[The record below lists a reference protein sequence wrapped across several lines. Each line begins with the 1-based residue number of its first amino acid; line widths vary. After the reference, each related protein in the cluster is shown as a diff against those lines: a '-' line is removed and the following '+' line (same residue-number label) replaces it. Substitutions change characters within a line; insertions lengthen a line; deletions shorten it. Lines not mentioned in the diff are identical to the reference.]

1 MKKGRSKRKSG
12 KYYTPLTIA
21 MSVAALFV
29 VWWSMQQTPARTS
42 GTIATAPTTK
52 LAINQLVTHT
62 TNDSLV
68 YNTDG
73 SYTLQY
79 SPHYRSAIWVAYK
92 LTKRDIQGKAGRNSS
107 FRPDSTLS
115 ARGFRV
121 ASNSDYRNSGYDKG
135 HLLPSAD
142 RQSSLQANRATFLLS
157 NCSPQL
163 PKLNRGTWKSLEES
177 IRTLT
182 RSHDTIYIVTG
193 AKLHS
198 GLPRIGKN
206 RITVPE
212 LFFKAV
218 VARRGD
224 SLISYCYIMP
234 NRADIDSSI
243 DRYRVTIDSIENLT
257 GLDLFPGIK

>member
-12 KYYTPLTIA
+12 RYYIPLTIA

-29 VWWSMQQTPARTS
+29 IWWSMQQTPARTFHP
-42 GTIATAPTTK
+42 TATSPINK
-52 LAINQLVTHT
+52 LTINQLVAHT

-73 SYTLQY
+73 CYTLQY

-92 LTKRDIQGKAGRNSS
+92 LTNTDIQGAAGRSNS
-107 FRPDSTLS
+107 FRSDSTLS
-115 ARGFRV
+115 ARGFQV

-135 HLLPSAD
+135 HLVPSAD
-142 RQSSLQANRATFLLS
+142 RQSSRQANRATFLLS

-163 PKLNRGTWKSLEES
+163 PKLNRGTWKRLEEL
-177 IRTLT
+177 IRTLI

-193 AKLHS
+193 TKLHP

-206 RITVPE
+206 RIAVPE
-212 LFFKAV
+212 QFFKAII
-218 VARRGD
+218 ARRGD

-234 NRADIDSSI
+234 NIADIDSSI
-243 DRYRVTIDSIENLT
+243 DRYQVTIDSIEKLT